1 MTLHSSKGL
10 EFEKVYLIGVEEEI
24 LPHKKTIKDNQD
36 INEELR
42 LAYVGLTRAKSEL
55 FMTYC
60 KERKIY
66 GKNIPRH
73 KSRFLHEL
81 PKDSYIEQDR
91 TVFCHLT
98 VEQAEAY
105 KKDFFE
111 NLMSELD

>member
-1 MTLHSSKGL
+1 M
-10 EFEKVYLIGVEEEI
+10 KVYLIGVEEEL

-60 KERKIY
+60 KERKLY

-91 TVFCHLT
+91 TVFGHLT
-98 VEQAEAY
+98 IEQAEAY